1 VFKFITI
8 LLKLLSLE
16 DASEIITRNV
26 DRRPPTKTAPHP
38 DKYARKI
45 FIEKHVNYLKE
56 YD

>member
-16 DASEIITRNV
+16 DASEMITRNV
-26 DRRPPTKTAPHP
+26 DRRPPIKTAPHP
-38 DKYARKI
+38 DKYASKI